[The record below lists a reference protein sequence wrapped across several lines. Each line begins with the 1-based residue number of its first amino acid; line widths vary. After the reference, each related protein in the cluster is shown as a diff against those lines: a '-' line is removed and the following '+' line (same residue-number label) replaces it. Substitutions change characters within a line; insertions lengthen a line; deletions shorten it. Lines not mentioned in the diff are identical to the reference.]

1 MNDKQVSSRHPP
13 ILLVGYADDP
23 LKHLILQLLEHAQI
37 QTSPLDLSQ
46 NTIVFP
52 LAGNTPRFHE
62 LLLAQAVR
70 LGHRGLIPP
79 ASLSFTAWLES
90 HAAPGN
96 TLTRSQAELLL
107 LDALQEHPDLIDRY
121 GAWPLVDSLLT
132 LFEELAVSHMDIP
145 DSALA
150 FEQQLQHAYGQKEVL
165 EPLSLEAHLVH
176 TLWQAWQSQCRA
188 HGVRDIGQCQSDG
201 LQALVG
207 DETPNTSH
215 TFIIG
220 KLDFSHYDTGW
231 LRTLLKQGHT
241 TLILQGRRGETGY
254 HPDHLIT
261 ALVDR
266 LDLDASQ
273 TRISGHIEQT
283 LDQAFTLTG
292 PPILERAHQLGAS
305 GESPLSNCLS
315 VLPAQDAEQEA
326 RAIALQSRLWLHQG
340 HRHIGIICNDRRLAR
355 RVRAL
360 LECAGITL
368 HDPSGWSL
376 STTSVATLV
385 DRFLQCMEQ
394 DFSHRPLLD
403 LLHSPFIR
411 PEGLSQDELIQLL
424 PLLENTIVIERHCTQ
439 NLSRYQTEIAALQ
452 NTLLDKGKGPAQLDI
467 DLEKLQRLFGLLE
480 KSKKPLARLLQGHF
494 KLSRYLKGLLDGL
507 QALGAL
513 PSYREDAAGQQLLDF
528 LQDFLTSHQA
538 YDPKLNWQGFRTWL
552 HRMLGRLQYRPESGT
567 TIVTL
572 LGIQESRLYHFDAL
586 VIAAATRE
594 YYPGH
599 RHSSPFFNDA
609 VRTQLGLP
617 SLQQS
622 RIERYYD
629 FRRLLQAGKDVL
641 ISYSTDEQQ
650 DVAAVSPW
658 LERLLTLH
666 KLAFQDDLVNGN
678 LLALCTFP
686 AAPGHGDNV
695 IAPTKGPAQ
704 AILPAGRVPNRLSAS
719 SCQTLVDCPYQFFAR
734 YGLHLGARDAIHEEL
749 EKNDYGRRVHVI
761 LKAFHFGVPGLAA
774 AWPHPITQSQ
784 RDTAIARLN
793 DISKTVFADDI
804 ENDYLARAWLQRWQ
818 QYIPGYIDWCMAR
831 DPQWTP
837 FQGEITLSQNLATRQ
852 GFEFEIHGRLDRLD
866 TGAKGLS
873 IIDYKTGGSA
883 KENEVLAGEAVQ
895 LPFYAML
902 TDKHVD
908 SACLLQIDGVKPRE
922 TAHIKGKALEDLR
935 RQTAS
940 RLDQNL
946 DSMLAGQP
954 LVANGIQ
961 TTCNYCDTEGLCR
974 KGHWPDS

>member
-1 MNDKQVSSRHPP
+1 MS
-13 ILLVGYADDP
+13 
-23 LKHLILQLLEHAQI
+23 
-37 QTSPLDLSQ
+37 
-46 NTIVFP
+46 
-52 LAGNTPRFHE
+52 RFHG

-79 ASLSFTAWLES
+79 SSLSYTAWLES
-90 HAAPGN
+90 HATPGN

-107 LDALQEHPDLIDRY
+107 LDALQEHPDLIARY

-145 DSALA
+145 DSAQA
-150 FEQQLQHAYGQKEVL
+150 FEQQLQQAYGQKEVL

-176 TLWQAWQSQCRA
+176 TLWQAWQSQCRS

-201 LQALVG
+201 IRALLG
-207 DETPNTSH
+207 NETANASH
-215 TFIIG
+215 TFVIG
-220 KLDFSHYDTGW
+220 KLDFSPNDNGW

-241 TLILQGRRGETGY
+241 TLVLQGHRGETGY

-266 LDLDASQ
+266 LDLDVDQA
-273 TRISGHIEQT
+273 TLRNRTSGHTEQT
-283 LDQAFTLTG
+283 LEQAFTLTG
-292 PPILERAHQLGAS
+292 PPILDRAHQLGAS
-305 GESPLSNCLS
+305 GESPLSDCLS

-340 HRHIGIICNDRRLAR
+340 HRHLGIICNDRRLAR

-403 LLHSPFIR
+403 LLHSPFIK
-411 PEGLSQDELIQLL
+411 PEGLSQDELIQLI
-424 PLLENTIVIERHCTQ
+424 PLLENSIVIERRCTA
-439 NLSRYQTEIAALQ
+439 NLSRYQTEITALK
-452 NTLLDKGKGPAQLDI
+452 NASLHRENGSAQLET
-467 DLEKLQRLFGLLE
+467 DLEKLQRLFDLLE
-480 KSKKPLARLLQGHF
+480 KSKKPLARLLRGHF
-494 KLSRYLKGLLDGL
+494 KLSLYLKGLLDGL

-513 PSYREDAAGQQLLDF
+513 SAYREDAAGQQLLDF
-528 LQDFLTSHQA
+528 LQDFLASHQA
-538 YDPKLNWQGFRTWL
+538 CDPKLDWQGFRTWL
-552 HRMLGRLQYRPESGT
+552 HRMLERLQYRPESGT

-572 LGIQESRLYHFDAL
+572 LGIQESRLYHFDAV
-586 VIAAATRE
+586 VIAATTRE

-622 RIERYYD
+622 RIERCYD

-641 ISYSTDEQQ
+641 ISYSIDEQQ

-666 KLAFQDDLVNGN
+666 KLAFQDGLVNN
-678 LLALCTFP
+678 HLLTLCAFP

-695 IAPTKGPAQ
+695 IAPNKGPVQ
-704 AILPAGRVPNRLSAS
+704 ATLPVNRVPSRLSAS

-734 YGLHLGARDAIHEEL
+734 YGLHLGALDAIHEEL
-749 EKNDYGRRVHVI
+749 EKSDYGRRVHLI
-761 LKAFHFGVPGLAA
+761 LKAFHFGVPGLPP
-774 AWPHPITQSQ
+774 AWPHPITQPQ
-784 RDTAIARLN
+784 RDMAIARLN
-793 DISKTVFADDI
+793 DISETVFADDI
-804 ENDYLARAWLQRWQ
+804 ENDYLVRAWLRRWQ
-818 QYIPGYIDWCMAR
+818 HNIPGYIDWCIAR
-831 DPQWTP
+831 DPQWAP
-837 FQGEITLSQNLATRQ
+837 FQGEIHLSQSLATQQ

-866 TGAKGLS
+866 TSEKGLS

-902 TDKHVD
+902 TGKHVD
-908 SACLLQIDGVKPRE
+908 SACLLQIDGVQIDGVKPKE
-922 TAHIKGKALEDLR
+922 TAHIKGEALEDLR
-935 RQTAS
+935 LQTAR
-940 RLDQNL
+940 RLEQNL
-946 DSMLAGQP
+946 DSILAGQP
-954 LVANGIQ
+954 LVANGIEM
-961 TTCNYCDTEGLCR
+961 TCNYCDTEGLCR
-974 KGHWPDS
+974 KGHWLDS